1 MNMCTLLLAATISLS
16 ALPPAEY
23 DDTEVVT
30 NAALP
35 AVRADTQVFSF
46 RIELD
51 ATPSN
56 CVEVAFGCD
65 DDGDG
70 VLSRHEEAL
79 IVGWDCGGRKV
90 VDCATGVEL
99 CEAGAAGHAF
109 LSFRVRIGDGGAPSS
124 FEATAGGSAV
134 FAALGANPPR
144 FLYSPEWDT
153 VRVVC
158 RGMDSPSPSIS
169 GSIENI
175 PLGIRIR

>member
-35 AVRADTQVFSF
+35 AARADTQVFSF

-79 IVGWDCGGRKV
+79 IVGWDCGGWKV

-99 CEAGAAGHAF
+99 CEAGATGHAF
-109 LSFRVRIGDGGAPSS
+109 LSFRVRLGDGGAPSS

-144 FLYSPEWDT
+144 FLYSPEWNA
-153 VRVVC
+153 VRVSC
-158 RGMDSPSPSIS
+158 RGFGTPDPHVDCSV
-169 GSIENI
+169 GNI
-175 PLGIRIR
+175 PLVIRIR